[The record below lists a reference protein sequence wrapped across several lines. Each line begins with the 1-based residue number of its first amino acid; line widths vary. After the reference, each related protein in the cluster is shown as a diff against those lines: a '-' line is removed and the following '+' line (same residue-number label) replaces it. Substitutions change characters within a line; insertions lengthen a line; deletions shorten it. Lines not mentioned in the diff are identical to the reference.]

1 MKTLVEHIEYLINR
15 YDCVIVPGLGALIAR
30 YEPAHIENGII
41 YAPTRKLA
49 FNSSLIHNDGMVA
62 ASISRRDRIS
72 YESAMSIIDAE
83 VATMRHQL
91 NAEGEVSLG
100 KTGVLSIN
108 SEDSDAAVIF
118 TPFSEVGLTSE
129 YALLP
134 NVKVCPVM
142 ELASQESCC
151 DDKEIVYKDRD
162 SYSHLR
168 NVLKIAASVALMIV
182 MCVTLMTPITAPKGM
197 DVNMA
202 STSIIPSQKH
212 SGFVLDKDK
221 EGKAIVFVPVN
232 DASSVELVDT
242 AMHAKYRSEARPYS
256 DSGRYCVVIASLPS
270 KSTAESYIKAHK
282 NSDDMGIISA
292 GRHYRVYAASA
303 HTKVEAL
310 EIASS
315 EAFKSE
321 YPDAWVCIR

>member
-1 MKTLVEHIEYLINR
+1 MNTLVEHIEYLINR

-134 NVKVCPVM
+134 NVKFVQLWSLHRRNHVVM
-142 ELASQESCC
+142 IKRL
-151 DDKEIVYKDRD
+151 
-162 SYSHLR
+162 
-168 NVLKIAASVALMIV
+168 
-182 MCVTLMTPITAPKGM
+182 
-197 DVNMA
+197 
-202 STSIIPSQKH
+202 
-212 SGFVLDKDK
+212 
-221 EGKAIVFVPVN
+221 
-232 DASSVELVDT
+232 
-242 AMHAKYRSEARPYS
+242 
-256 DSGRYCVVIASLPS
+256 
-270 KSTAESYIKAHK
+270 YIRIGTH
-282 NSDDMGIISA
+282 IHI
-292 GRHYRVYAASA
+292 
-303 HTKVEAL
+303 
-310 EIASS
+310 
-315 EAFKSE
+315 
-321 YPDAWVCIR
+321 